1 MRKVEFIDIPTEQT
15 TAITDAILA
24 VMALAAAIY
33 IYQLGQQQPWKA
45 NLWAWIFGLL
55 ALAALLGVIAHG
67 FKMADA
73 TRTIVWYPLFLSLGL
88 LVALFIVGV
97 VYDNW
102 SLAVARRLL
111 PLMLVIGVGFFGV
124 TLLWPDSFLV
134 FTLYQAIA
142 MLFALGGYLWLA
154 AGGRLDGA
162 WLMVAGILVTI
173 IAGGVQAIN
182 TFSFTFI
189 WQFDHNGAYHL
200 IQMVGVVLLVAGLR
214 VGLASGGG

>member
-1 MRKVEFIDIPTEQT
+1 MRGGVVFIDIPTEQT
-15 TAITDAILA
+15 TAVTDAILA

-33 IYQLGQQQPWKA
+33 TRQLGSQQPWKA
-45 NLWAWIFGLL
+45 NLWAWAFGLL
-55 ALAALLGVIAHG
+55 ALAALLGTIAHG

-73 TRTIVWYPLFLSLGL
+73 TRTLVWHPLFLSLGL

-97 VYDNW
+97 VYDIW
-102 SLAVARRLL
+102 GLAVARRLL
-111 PLMLVIGVGFFGV
+111 PIMLIVGVGFFGV

-134 FTLYQAIA
+134 FILYQAIA

-154 AGGRLDGA
+154 GRGHLDGA

-173 IAGGVQAIN
+173 IAGGVQASAV
-182 TFSFTFI
+182 SFTLI
-189 WQFDHNGAYHL
+189 WQFDHNGVYHL

-214 VGLASGGG
+214 EGLVTGGG